1 MTMDI
6 FGVPHQA
13 VLGQLMLGVINGAF
27 YSLLSIGLAVIFGL
41 LNVANFAHGAQYML
55 GAFITWMLLQ
65 YASVGYWAA
74 LLLTPM
80 IAAAIGMALEKG
92 LVSRLYAVDPVYGIL
107 LTFGVALVLQG
118 VFRAQFGAS
127 GLAYGIPDEL
137 RGAWNIG
144 FMVLPKYRAWAVLA
158 ALGAFALTWY
168 AIERTSVGAKLRAA
182 TERPDL
188 VEAFGTNVPLL
199 KTAIYG
205 AGTALAAFAG
215 ALAAPIYSV
224 SPLMGAEVIIVV
236 FAVVVIGGMGSLV
249 GAVVTSFVLG
259 AIEGM
264 FKVFYPQFSST
275 VVFLSMIAVLLLRP
289 AGLFGRASP

>member
-1 MTMDI
+1 MEI

-13 VLGQLMLGVINGAF
+13 VLGQLMLGLINGAF

-55 GAFITWMLLQ
+55 GAYVTWLLLHFLG
-65 YASVGYWAA
+65 VGYWPA
-74 LLLTPM
+74 LLLTPL
-80 IAAAIGMALEKG
+80 IAAGIGMTLEKA
-92 LVSRLYAVDPVYGIL
+92 LVSRLYGVDPVYGIL
-107 LTFGVALVLQG
+107 LTFGIALVLQG
-118 VFRAQFGAS
+118 GSRVYFGAS
-127 GLAYGIPDEL
+127 GLAYGIPDTL
-137 RGAWNIG
+137 TGAWNVG
-144 FMVLPKYRAWAVLA
+144 FMVLPKYRVWAVAA
-158 ALGAFALTWY
+158 ALGVFFLTWF
-168 AIERTSVGAKLRAA
+168 AIERTPVGAKLRAA

-188 VEAFGTNVPLL
+188 VEALGTNVPML
-199 KTAIYG
+199 KTAVYG

-249 GAVVTSFVLG
+249 GAVVTSFALG
-259 AIEGM
+259 GTEGL

-275 VVFLSMIAVLLLRP
+275 VVFLAMILVLLLRP
-289 AGLFGRASP
+289 AGLFGRKTT